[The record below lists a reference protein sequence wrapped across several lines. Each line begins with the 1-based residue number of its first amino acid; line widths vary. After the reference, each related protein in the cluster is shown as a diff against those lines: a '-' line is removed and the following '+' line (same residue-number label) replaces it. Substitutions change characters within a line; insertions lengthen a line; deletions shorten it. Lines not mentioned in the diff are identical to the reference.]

1 MRTAKTPSLACL
13 LVLGLALPACGGG
26 ESADTQPAS
35 QSVPPERVDDL
46 DRRVKGLEEQI
57 DRLRKEL
64 ESTRQGADREGGRR
78 PGRRVRGVAGRRS
91 RRRVGGC

>member
-13 LVLGLALPACGGG
+13 LVLGVLALPACGGG

-57 DRLRKEL
+57 DRLRREL
-64 ESTRQGADREGGRR
+64 ESTRQGADREG
-78 PGRRVRGVAGRRS
+78 AGGDQGAGS
-91 RRRVGGC
+91 EASPAAEARRRC